1 MTQPATPGNATPPA
15 SLGEQIGR
23 TRSSVGRL
31 VSAHVGLLKAEIGEI
46 IDQLKVIGTLAAIIL
61 VLALLMANMLYI
73 GGLLFLGEWLFG
85 SIGWGLAHGVL
96 LAPALAVVLAL
107 GIVGAPARASL
118 IGLLIAVAL
127 TTGIAVLCGSNIAY
141 NSAVQL
147 GANIAPPFGSP
158 GVIAAVAGAVIGA
171 LIFMLLLARM
181 SGRGGAI
188 AGLLIGAVMGALVGW
203 LIGGAPWTW
212 PPAAGFAITIGLI
225 SWPMFAA
232 AVALPGLDP
241 AERFSRLYPKQSI
254 EAFAE
259 TRSFLEEQWASR
271 RPMPGKK

>member
-1 MTQPATPGNATPPA
+1 MTQQRTPGDATPPA
-15 SLGEQIGR
+15 SLAEQIGR
-23 TRSSVGRL
+23 TRASVGRL

-46 IDQLKVIGTLAAIIL
+46 IDQLKVIGTLAGVVL
-61 VLALLMANMLYI
+61 VLALLMANMLFI

-96 LAPALAVVLAL
+96 LALALIVVLVM
-107 GIVGAPARASL
+107 GILGAPARAAL
-118 IGLLIAVAL
+118 IGLLIALVLTVA
-127 TTGIAVLCGSNIAY
+127 IAVLCGSNVAY
-141 NSAVQL
+141 NAAVQI
-147 GANIAPPFGSP
+147 GANIAQPFGSP
-158 GVIAAVAGAVIGA
+158 GVIALIAGAVIGA
-171 LIFMLLLARM
+171 LLFVLLLGRM
-181 SGRGGAI
+181 AGRGGAI
-188 AGLLIGAVMGALVGW
+188 AGLFVGALMGGLVGW

-225 SWPMFAA
+225 CWPIVTA

-259 TRSFLEEQWASR
+259 TRTFLEEQWASR

>member
-1 MTQPATPGNATPPA
+1 MTQQRTPGDATPPA
-15 SLGEQIGR
+15 SLAQQIGR

-46 IDQLKVIGTLAAIIL
+46 VDQIKVIGTLAGIIL
-61 VLALLMANMLYI
+61 AFALLMGNMLFI
-73 GGLLFLGEWLFG
+73 GGMLFLGEWLFG

-96 LAPALAVVLAL
+96 LALALIVVLAMAIL
-107 GIVGAPARASL
+107 GAPARAAML
-118 IGLLIAVAL
+118 GFFVAVVLTVCIAL
-127 TTGIAVLCGSNIAY
+127 LCGSNVAY

-147 GANIAPPFGSP
+147 GANIAQPFGSP
-158 GVIAAVAGAVIGA
+158 GVIALIAGAVVGA
-171 LIFMLLLARM
+171 LIFMLLMARM
-181 SGRGGAI
+181 AGRGGAI
-188 AGLLIGAVMGALVGW
+188 AGLFVGAIIGALVGW

-225 SWPMFAA
+225 CWPIFAA

-254 EAFAE
+254 EAFEE
-259 TRSFLEEQWASR
+259 TRTFLEEQWATR

>member
-1 MTQPATPGNATPPA
+1 MTQQRAPGDATPPA
-15 SLGEQIGR
+15 SLAEQIGR
-23 TRSSVGRL
+23 TRSSFGRL

-46 IDQLKVIGTLAAIIL
+46 LDQLKVIGTLAGIT
-61 VLALLMANMLYI
+61 LALGLLLANMLYI

-96 LAPALAVVLAL
+96 LALAL
-107 GIVGAPARASL
+107 IVVMVLGILGAPARASL
-118 IGLLIAVAL
+118 IGFLIAVVV
-127 TTGIAVLCGSNIAY
+127 TVGIALLCGSNVAY

-147 GANIAPPFGSP
+147 GANLAQPFGSP
-158 GVIAAVAGAVIGA
+158 GVIALIAGAVVGT
-171 LIFMLLLARM
+171 LTFMLLLGRM
-181 SGRGGAI
+181 AGRGGAL
-188 AGLLIGAVMGALVGW
+188 AGLVVGAVMGALVGW

-212 PPAAGFAITIGLI
+212 PPAAGFAITIGLLC
-225 SWPMFAA
+225 WPLFSA

-259 TRSFLEEQWASR
+259 TRTFLEEQWASR